1 MAAFEI
7 WTFVLKAKRAAVS
20 WTGAAVAL
28 ALGTF
33 GDRFVALSNALTVVQ
48 VSTVEKIPGTV
59 VGGSTERIGSG
70 LTHFDV
76 SFATQGTAST
86 VRNPHHGAR

>member
-28 ALGTF
+28 ALGAF
-33 GDRFVALSNALTVVQ
+33 GDCFVALSNSLTIVQ
-48 VSTVEKIPGTV
+48 VSTVERIPGIV
-59 VGGSTERIGSG
+59 VGAAPRGSAP
-70 LTHFDV
+70 D
-76 SFATQGTAST
+76 
-86 VRNPHHGAR
+86 

>member
-33 GDRFVALSNALTVVQ
+33 GDCFVALGDTLTIVRF
-48 VSTVEKIPGTV
+48 STVGTIPGTV
-59 VGGSTERIGSG
+59 VGAAPNGSAP
-70 LTHFDV
+70 D
-76 SFATQGTAST
+76 
-86 VRNPHHGAR
+86 